1 MLTNV
6 LQREGVPS
14 VTTAVLIRNA
24 LMFQDR
30 IDANAYLVI
39 DVLIDT
45 IALKLMNVQAGN
57 IHVMKTR
64 IALTLRGRIIVNA
77 KKDIAV
83 TVMIVNVSCSLIRV
97 R

>member
-45 IALKLMNVQAGN
+45 IALKLMNVQAGS
-57 IHVMKTR
+57 IHVMKTQ

>member
-57 IHVMKTR
+57 IHVMKTQ

>member
-30 IDANAYLVI
+30 IDANAYPVI

-57 IHVMKTR
+57 IHVMKTQ

-83 TVMIVNVSCSLIRV
+83 TVMTVNVSCSLITV